1 MAFRKELLKY
11 VLPFPKK
18 LPMHDQLI
26 GITGEMLG
34 KVKLIDDQLILYR
47 RHEQNSSDMKH
58 AGVMTMLQWRL
69 QIIGAY
75 FNIKKR
81 LQNRK
86 DK

>member
-1 MAFRKELLKY
+1 
-11 VLPFPKK
+11 
-18 LPMHDQLI
+18 MHDQLI

-69 QIIGAY
+69 QIIKAY
-75 FNIKKR
+75 RLTSKR
-81 LQNRK
+81 IRFGK
-86 DK
+86 